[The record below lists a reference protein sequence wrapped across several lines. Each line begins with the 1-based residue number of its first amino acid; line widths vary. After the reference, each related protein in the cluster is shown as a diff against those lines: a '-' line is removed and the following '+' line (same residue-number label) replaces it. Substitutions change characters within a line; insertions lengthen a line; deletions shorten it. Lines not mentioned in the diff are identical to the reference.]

1 MSTSRLILWG
11 GLLGLLIAGCMGA
24 RTVARTDKEEADEP
38 GKASLSDIQLVSGSD
53 QQPFLVRLETSK
65 GDIVIEV
72 HPEWAPRGARRFREL
87 VEAGFYDECRFFR
100 VVKGFMVQVGMN
112 GDPDFNAQWSK
123 KKLRD
128 DPVIQSNKPGF
139 VTFAKTGA
147 PDSRTTQF
155 FINYGNNSALD
166 RQGFAPFG
174 KVIEGMDIA
183 LALES
188 RYGEE
193 PQQDKIERKGNAY
206 LKNEFPKLDYIVQAT
221 IE

>member
-38 GKASLSDIQLVSGSD
+38 GKASLSEIQLVSGSD

-183 LALES
+183 QAIES

-206 LKNEFPKLDYIVQAT
+206 LKNEFPKLDYIVKAT

>member
-174 KVIEGMDIA
+174 KVIEGMDVA

-221 IE
+221 NE

>member
-1 MSTSRLILWG
+1 M
-11 GLLGLLIAGCMGA
+11 A
-24 RTVARTDKEEADEP
+24 
-38 GKASLSDIQLVSGSD
+38 
-53 QQPFLVRLETSK
+53 
-65 GDIVIEV
+65 
-72 HPEWAPRGARRFREL
+72 
-87 VEAGFYDECRFFR
+87 
-100 VVKGFMVQVGMN
+100 QVGMN
-112 GDPDFNAQWSK
+112 GDPDFNAQWRK

-139 VTFAKTGA
+139 VTFAKTND

-174 KVIEGMDIA
+174 KIIEGMDVA
-183 LALES
+183 ESLYS

-193 PQQDKIERKGNAY
+193 PKQDRIEKKGNAY
-206 LKNEFPKLDYIVQAT
+206 LKSEFPKLDYIVKAT